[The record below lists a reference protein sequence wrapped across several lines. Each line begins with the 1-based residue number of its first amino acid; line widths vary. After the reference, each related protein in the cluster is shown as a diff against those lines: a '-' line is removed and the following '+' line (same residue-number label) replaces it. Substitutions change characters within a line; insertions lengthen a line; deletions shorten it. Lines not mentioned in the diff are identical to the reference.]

1 MEKINTLNYESYY
14 LDFLEGNL
22 SENDARDLLNFLD
35 KHPEFKVDENLPT
48 LDDTNQNLNS
58 FVKSSLKKFDETLA
72 ISQDTLEDFII
83 AKNEGVLT
91 EEKLSKLHSSAL
103 YDKKMDEDYQSIKL
117 VPDTRQKYN
126 FKASLKKKNKKVT
139 PLFWWAAAAGIAI
152 VIGLNVNWNS
162 DIEINNPVV
171 FSEKNN
177 DVDSLN
183 KSRIKNNIEEQIQ
196 IQKEIK
202 SQQKEVIEYNQNI
215 LKEKD
220 VYLKNNSP
228 EKLLD
233 IDTTKRIDQPVQK
246 PIIIDKPFDIGPIAE
261 NNYSID
267 ETKKVNQEDLASLA
281 PVKMTNP
288 IKPITDFFE
297 EKTSIDLDYQHSEKN
312 ANDKRS
318 FKLKIGK
325 FSISRNRK

>member
-1 MEKINTLNYESYY
+1 MGKINTLNYESYY

-35 KHPEFKVDENLPT
+35 KHPELKVDENLPT

-72 ISQDTLEDFII
+72 INQETIEDFII

-91 EEKLSKLHSSAL
+91 EEKLSKLQSSTV
-103 YDKKMDEDYQSIKL
+103 YDKAMDKDYQSIKL
-117 VPDTRQKYN
+117 IPDTRQKYN
-126 FKASLKKKNKKVT
+126 FKASLKKNDKKIS

-162 DIEINNPVV
+162 DVEINNPVV

-177 DVDSLN
+177 DTNSRN
-183 KSRIKNNIEEQIQ
+183 KSRIKNNIKEQIQ
-196 IQKEIK
+196 AQEEIK
-202 SQQKEVIEYNQNI
+202 SQQKNVAESNQTI
-215 LKEKD
+215 SKEKEFKQK
-220 VYLKNNSP
+220 KNSL
-228 EKLLD
+228 EKFLD
-233 IDTTKRIDQPVQK
+233 FDTTKRVNHPIQK
-246 PIIIDKPFDIGPIAE
+246 PIIIEKPFELSPIAE

-267 ETKKVNQEDLASLA
+267 DTEKVNQEDLASLS
-281 PVKMTNP
+281 PVKMSNP
-288 IKPITDFFE
+288 IKPITDFIE
-297 EKTSIDLDYQHSEKN
+297 DKTSIDVEYQHSEKN
-312 ANDKRS
+312 ANEKRS